1 MDDDNL
7 DMEWE
12 QFLSDGIDR
21 EAPKCVKAGESDSEN
36 MGDVPIAS
44 ELYISTKSKIAYLN
58 SDIDL
63 KNMFWNIPIIP
74 YNTHENG
81 VIKKQ
86 IKYIFDDEN
95 EVQRVEELLS
105 KEAYVEQQIITRIN
119 NEMGRIKFKDIRKL
133 SVGISK
139 KDILSYRSKKK
150 SAFYNCFVL
159 IVRLKIEGVF
169 REFHVKIFNT
179 GKMKLPGVR
188 NDEIFGELLTFI
200 KDLFQPFIEK
210 PLGYDR
216 KSDTVLINS
225 NFNCGFY
232 INQEVFYKILLCKYN
247 IQCIY
252 DPCSYP
258 GIQCKFYYD
267 YTNTSILYSHVT
279 DKPKY
284 SCKSHLRSEE
294 TVKKVKRKKNVP
306 GAPVDVELNKRN
318 DELRREQEIV
328 NNNIVVMSFMIFRTG
343 TILIVGM
350 CEENVIQ
357 NIYERIKQILTQ
369 EYHTIS
375 LSVIDDK
382 LAKPVKIKKSR
393 KRTIVI
399 TDK

>member
-7 DMEWE
+7 NMEWE
-12 QFLSDGIDR
+12 QFLSDGIERHEPSSMNMSDG
-21 EAPKCVKAGESDSEN
+21 KGDGEN
-36 MGDVPIAS
+36 NVPIAS
-44 ELYISTKSKIAYLN
+44 DLYISTKSKIAYLN

-63 KNMFWNIPIIP
+63 KQMFWNINIIP
-74 YNTHENG
+74 YNTQQNG

-86 IKYIFDDEN
+86 MKYIFEDES

-105 KEAYVEQQIITRIN
+105 RELYSEQQIITRIN
-119 NEMGRIKFKDIRKL
+119 NEMGRIKFKDVRKL

-139 KDILSYRSKKK
+139 KDVLSYRSKKK

-159 IVRLKIEGVF
+159 IIRLKIEGMF

-188 NDEIFGELLTFI
+188 NDEIFGELLDFI
-200 KDLFQPFIEK
+200 KHLFQPFIEK

-216 KSDTVLINS
+216 QSDTVLINS

-267 YTNTSILYSHVT
+267 YTNTSILYSHTT
-279 DKPKY
+279 DKPLY

-294 TVKKVKRKKNVP
+294 TVKRVKRKKVVA
-306 GAPVDVELNKRN
+306 GEPVDVELNKRN
-318 DELRREQEIV
+318 DELRREQEII

-357 NIYERIKQILTQ
+357 NIYERIKEILTQ
-369 EYHTIS
+369 EYTQIS
-375 LSVIDDK
+375 LSDIDDK
-382 LAKPVKIKKSR
+382 TLKPVKVKKSR
-393 KRTIVI
+393 KRTITV
-399 TDK
+399 TK

>member
-7 DMEWE
+7 DLEWE

-21 EAPKCVKAGESDSEN
+21 QTTHPVNDDGGDSEST
-36 MGDVPIAS
+36 GDVPVAS

-63 KNMFWNIPIIP
+63 KNMFWNINIIP
-74 YNTHENG
+74 YNTPENG

-86 IKYIFDDEN
+86 MKYIFEDEE
-95 EVQRVEELLS
+95 EVRQVEELLL
-105 KEAYVEQQIITRIN
+105 KELYVEQQIITRIN

-159 IVRLKIEGVF
+159 IVRLKIEGIF

-188 NDEIFGELLTFI
+188 NDEIFNELLNFI
-200 KDLFQPFIEK
+200 KDLFQPFVEK

-267 YTNTSILYSHVT
+267 YANTSILYSHVT

-284 SCKSHLRSEE
+284 SCKSHLRAEE
-294 TVKKVKRKKNVP
+294 TVKKVKRKKVIP
-306 GAPVDVELNKRN
+306 GAPVDIELNKRN

-369 EYHTIS
+369 EYHTIC
-375 LSVIDDK
+375 LSDIDDK
-382 LAKPVKIKKSR
+382 TVKPVKIKKSR
-393 KRTIVI
+393 RRTIIV
-399 TDK
+399 TNK